1 MRLAVTL
8 AITFALVPSIAAPA
22 DYDFCVTRVS
32 PTGSDSLRTRLQ
44 SDIHEHSREALG
56 QLLVRHYRQPPVA
69 TIRVEDY
76 RSETCAASDTQF
88 LTLNG
93 TSAWDTQAQQVPA
106 IPDLGGGANLAAKLI
121 TSTYMELT
129 MQAISAL
136 GSVNGAAHQIICGM
150 VKC

>member
-8 AITFALVPSIAAPA
+8 AITFTLVPSIAAPA

-56 QLLVRHYRQPPVA
+56 QLLVRHYRQPPDA

-93 TSAWDTQAQQVPA
+93 TLARDAPVRQVPA
-106 IPDLGGGANLAAKLI
+106 VPDIADGANLAAKII

-129 MQAISAL
+129 MQAIGAL
-136 GSVNGAAHQIICGM
+136 GSLNGAAHQIICGM